1 MEWSEDDVEFEPRM
15 GKSGRGRRSN
25 LAQIRTAISITR
37 RSLKSQIRSPRVRQ
51 TGVRAHFVRGAKSRP
66 PPVYAAQRRVVVK
79 VRYVG
84 HGAGRGASL
93 RTHVSYLAREAKG
106 QKSAVEPVLEKG
118 QGDEL
123 RKSVDYLGREGRAV
137 QHGLSFFNQRENDLN
152 ASAVTSG
159 WVHDTRHFRLIISA
173 EDGAELGDLKPFIRE
188 VMANLE
194 ARLGTNLEWVAVNHH
209 DTDNPHTHV
218 LLRGRRSNGEELF
231 IPSKLIS
238 SGIREHAQDVVTRVL
253 GPRLGVDLVR
263 ERGREIREVGF
274 TSLDR
279 ELMAQVQRGNDEVAR
294 PDLVARLEQLER
306 WDLARNDGSG
316 WRLANELPR
325 RLKAMKEFTEV
336 EQSVAHL
343 KGRGAKALLAADAKT
358 PAMGELVVGRLEDE
372 FGDNFLAV
380 VETGINELRYARF
393 DRADDLAA
401 LADAPLGAVVTFEP
415 VVARPR
421 PSDEAVARVA
431 ARAGGVYS
439 ANLHAQVE
447 PRVDAGLVA
456 ANVRRLEAM
465 RRAGFVQRRPDGV
478 FAIGPDHLDRA
489 LQFETQLVAKAPVS
503 ARVVSYWTLSEQITA
518 LGPTHLDRVLAGEEL
533 APKGDGAFARR
544 YAMALQQ
551 RRLYMIEQGWMGEA
565 DHRLSPSVLRKLAT
579 NEREHL
585 ARQLS
590 AELGRTVS
598 PETSRSIRGVYSR
611 RVDLAQGRV
620 AVILGAR
627 EAHIVPW
634 RPALER
640 FAGREVEGLLRGRT
654 LSWGLVRNL
663 GPDLPP
669 MT

>member
-1 MEWSEDDVEFEPRM
+1 
-15 GKSGRGRRSN
+15 
-25 LAQIRTAISITR
+25 
-37 RSLKSQIRSPRVRQ
+37 
-51 TGVRAHFVRGAKSRP
+51 
-66 PPVYAAQRRVVVK
+66 
-79 VRYVG
+79 
-84 HGAGRGASL
+84 
-93 RTHVSYLAREAKG
+93 
-106 QKSAVEPVLEKG
+106 
-118 QGDEL
+118 
-123 RKSVDYLGREGRAV
+123 
-137 QHGLSFFNQRENDLN
+137 
-152 ASAVTSG
+152 
-159 WVHDTRHFRLIISA
+159 
-173 EDGAELGDLKPFIRE
+173 
-188 VMANLE
+188 
-194 ARLGTNLEWVAVNHH
+194 
-209 DTDNPHTHV
+209 
-218 LLRGRRSNGEELF
+218 
-231 IPSKLIS
+231 
-238 SGIREHAQDVVTRVL
+238 
-253 GPRLGVDLVR
+253 
-263 ERGREIREVGF
+263 
-274 TSLDR
+274 
-279 ELMAQVQRGNDEVAR
+279 
-294 PDLVARLEQLER
+294 
-306 WDLARNDGSG
+306 
-316 WRLANELPR
+316 
-325 RLKAMKEFTEV
+325 
-336 EQSVAHL
+336 
-343 KGRGAKALLAADAKT
+343 
-358 PAMGELVVGRLEDE
+358 
-372 FGDNFLAV
+372 
-380 VETGINELRYARF
+380 
-393 DRADDLAA
+393 
-401 LADAPLGAVVTFEP
+401 
-415 VVARPR
+415 
-421 PSDEAVARVA
+421 
-431 ARAGGVYS
+431 
-439 ANLHAQVE
+439 
-447 PRVDAGLVA
+447 
-456 ANVRRLEAM
+456 M